1 MRDVSSDSS
10 TRFAESSAAQAAV
23 PRPALL
29 ARVVA
34 FFSGP
39 VGVGTKIVL
48 LALANALGI
57 WAFFVLLT
65 DGRWIAAGS
74 VAFGTAAIDAVYL
87 LPGSRL
93 IPLKFLVPGTI
104 LLILF
109 QIVPIV
115 YNASIAFTNYST
127 GHVQTKE
134 EAIATIEEAFLAP
147 PANGRTYTMTPARDD
162 GQLALLLRDDASG
175 AVYVGTEEGLKQL
188 TPDQV
193 TVASGVITAAV
204 GYRVLK
210 GSDLVGI
217 DQELTK
223 LLVPAG
229 EKAGVKQYVRA
240 EGLSTAVELAPQLKY
255 DAATDTFTS
264 AETGAVFHDN
274 GRGSYATDSGETL
287 EQGWRVGVGF
297 DNFRK
302 IFTDPL
308 VRDPFLSVF
317 VWTFAYAGFS
327 VLFTFAFGLFLAIT
341 LNKAGLRLRRTQRAL
356 LVIPYAI
363 PAFLAVLVWG
373 GLLNDDFGV
382 VNNTLHIHVPWLFD
396 ANWAKVSCL
405 LVNFWLG
412 FPYFFLVCTGVL
424 QAIPDELS
432 EAARVDGAGGVQ
444 VFRKVTFP
452 LLLVAV
458 APLLIASF
466 AFNFNNFNNIYFL
479 TRGGPYG
486 PDQVVAGSTD
496 ILISYTYKLAFQAAG
511 GADYGL
517 AAAMSIVIFL
527 IIGTISALTFTRTK
541 ALENLS

>member
-1 MRDVSSDSS
+1 MRDVSSASS
-10 TRFAESSAAQAAV
+10 TSFAESSAAHAAV

-29 ARVVA
+29 TRIVA

-39 VGVGTKIVL
+39 VGVATKIIL
-48 LALANALGI
+48 LALANAVGL

-87 LPGSRL
+87 LPGNRW

-115 YNASIAFTNYST
+115 YNATIAFSNYST
-127 GHVQTKE
+127 GHVQTKQ

-147 PANGRTYTMTPARDD
+147 PADGRTYTMTPARED
-162 GQLALLLRDDASG
+162 GQLVLLLRDDVSG
-175 AVYVGTEEGLKQL
+175 AVYAGTEDGLEEL
-188 TPDQV
+188 PPGDV
-193 TVASGVITAAV
+193 TVANGAVTAAE
-204 GYRVLK
+204 GYDVLE
-210 GSDLVGI
+210 GDQLAGI
-217 DQELTK
+217 DQELTQ

-229 EKAGVKQYVRA
+229 EDTFLRA
-240 EGLSTAVELAPQLKY
+240 EGLSTAVELTPQLKY

-287 EQGWRVGVGF
+287 EQGGRVGVGF
-297 DNFRK
+297 GNFKK
-302 IFTDPL
+302 IFIDPL
-308 VRDPFLSVF
+308 VRDPFVSVF
-317 VWTFAYAGFS
+317 LWTFAYAGFS

-382 VNNTLHIHVPWLFD
+382 VNNTLNIHIPWLFD

-432 EAARVDGAGGVQ
+432 EAARVDGAGGLQ
-444 VFRKVTFP
+444 VFRKITFP
-452 LLLVAV
+452 LLMVAV

-517 AAAMSIVIFL
+517 AAAMSIVIFV

-541 ALENLS
+541 ALENLA

>member
-10 TRFAESSAAQAAV
+10 TSFAESSAAHAAV

-29 ARVVA
+29 TRLVA

-39 VGVGTKIVL
+39 VGVATKIIL

-65 DGRWIAAGS
+65 DGRWISAAS

-87 LPGSRL
+87 LPGNRW

-127 GHVQTKE
+127 GHVQTKQ
-134 EAIATIEEAFLAP
+134 EAIATIEEASLVP
-147 PANGRTYTMTPARDD
+147 PANGRTYTMTPARR
-162 GQLALLLRDDASG
+162 GGALALLLVDDATG
-175 AVYVGTEEGLKQL
+175 IAYAGTEDGLEQL
-188 TPDQV
+188 APDQV
-193 TVASGVITAAV
+193 TVANGVITAAV
-204 GYRVLK
+204 GYKVLK
-210 GSDLVGI
+210 GAAQAGI
-217 DQELTK
+217 DQELTQ

-229 EKAGVKQYVRA
+229 EHSFIRA
-240 EGLSTAVELAPQLKY
+240 EGLSTANELAPALVY
-255 DAATDTFTS
+255 DAKTDTFTS
-264 AETGAVFHDN
+264 ADTGAVFHDN

-297 DNFRK
+297 DNFKK

-308 VRDPFLSVF
+308 VRDPFVSVF
-317 VWTFAYAGFS
+317 FWTFAYAGFS

-382 VNNTLHIHVPWLFD
+382 VNNTLNVHVPWLFD

-432 EAARVDGAGGVQ
+432 EAARVDGAGGIQ
-444 VFRKVTFP
+444 VFRKITFP

-541 ALENLS
+541 ALENLA

>member
-1 MRDVSSDSS
+1 
-10 TRFAESSAAQAAV
+10 V

-29 ARVVA
+29 TRLVA

-39 VGVGTKIVL
+39 VGVATKIIL

-57 WAFFVLLT
+57 WAFVVLLT
-65 DGRWIAAGS
+65 DGRWIAAAS

-87 LPGSRL
+87 LPGSRW

-127 GHVQTKE
+127 GHVQTKQ
-134 EAIATIEEAFLAP
+134 EAIATIEEASLVP
-147 PANGRTYTMTPARDD
+147 PANGRTYTMTPARHD
-162 GQLALLLRDDASG
+162 GALVLLLRDDATG
-175 AVYVGTEEGLKQL
+175 TAYAGTEDGLEQL
-188 TPDQV
+188 RPDQV
-193 TVASGVITAAV
+193 TVANGVVTAAV
-204 GYRVLK
+204 GYEVLQ
-210 GSDLVGI
+210 GSGLVGV
-217 DQELTK
+217 DQELTQ

-229 EKAGVKQYVRA
+229 EHSFIRA
-240 EGLSTAVELAPQLKY
+240 EGLSTANELAPALVY
-255 DAATDTFTS
+255 DAKTDTFTS
-264 AETGAVFHDN
+264 ADTGAVFHDN

-297 DNFRK
+297 DNFKK

-308 VRDPFLSVF
+308 VRDPFVSVF
-317 VWTFAYAGFS
+317 LWTFAYAGFS

-382 VNNTLHIHVPWLFD
+382 VNNTLHVHVPWLFD

-432 EAARVDGAGGVQ
+432 EAARVDGAGGIQ

-541 ALENLS
+541 ALENLA